1 MRRSQQSSRRVPEEE
16 AATPNEVMAA
26 LNSLSHAEC
35 LRLQRYAQ
43 SRVGGLGRGTLSS
56 DASALLSE
64 AVRATCEGERS
75 WHKTSVDFFGHLI
88 GVIRSK
94 SSHLYK
100 KSASN
105 KTYLESD
112 VIDESG
118 SPVENS
124 PSQAPNQ
131 EATLL
136 ATEAVERIERA
147 VGERPVPWLILE
159 ARRDGMNRAEIM
171 KEFQL
176 SGTEYD
182 SNLRWLKR
190 TVAKIR
196 EGSHD

>member
-1 MRRSQQSSRRVPEEE
+1 MKRSKKSPRRVPAEE
-16 AATPNEVMAA
+16 AASPDEVMAA
-26 LNSLSHAEC
+26 LSSLSPDQC
-35 LRLQRYAQ
+35 LRLERYAQ
-43 SRVGGLGRGTLSS
+43 SRVGSLGRGSLSC
-56 DASALLSE
+56 DARALLCE
-64 AVRATCEGERS
+64 AIRATCEGKRS

-94 SSHLYK
+94 SSHLHR

-112 VIDESG
+112 VIGESG

-136 ATEAVERIERA
+136 ANEAVERIERA
-147 VGERPVPWLILE
+147 VGERPIAWIVMEGL
-159 ARRDGMNRAEIM
+159 RDGWNRAEII
-171 KEFQL
+171 KEFQI

-182 SNLRWLKR
+182 SNLRWLRR
-190 TVAKIR
+190 TVPKLR
-196 EGSHD
+196 EGKS

>member
-1 MRRSQQSSRRVPEEE
+1 MKRSKKSPRRVPDEE
-16 AATPNEVMAA
+16 AAGPDEVMAA
-26 LNSLSHAEC
+26 LSSLSLDQC
-35 LRLQRYAQ
+35 LRLERYAQ
-43 SRVGGLGRGTLSS
+43 SRVGSLGRGSLSC
-56 DASALLSE
+56 DARALLCE
-64 AVRATCEGERS
+64 AIRATCEGERS

-94 SSHLYK
+94 SSHLHR

-112 VIDESG
+112 VIGESG

-136 ATEAVERIERA
+136 ANEAVERIERA
-147 VGERPVPWLILE
+147 VGERPIAWIIMEGL
-159 ARRDGMNRAEIM
+159 RDGWNRAEII
-171 KEFQL
+171 KEFQI

-182 SNLRWLKR
+182 SNLRWLRR
-190 TVAKIR
+190 TVPKLR
-196 EGSHD
+196 EGKS